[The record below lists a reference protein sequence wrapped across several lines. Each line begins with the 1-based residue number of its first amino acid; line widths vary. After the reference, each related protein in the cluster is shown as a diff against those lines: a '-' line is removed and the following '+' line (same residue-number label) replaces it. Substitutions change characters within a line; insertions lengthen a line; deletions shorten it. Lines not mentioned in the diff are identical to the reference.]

1 MKILLLV
8 STTVVSTLLLAVHHP
23 WQNQD
28 DPRPCRCIEVK
39 NVLETA
45 QRLKPGM
52 TRKEVE
58 QHLERDGGVQFQSP
72 TRYTVP
78 ACNYI
83 KIDVEFQVDQG
94 GSEKRNE
101 LLSPE
106 DVVVGIS
113 KPYIVYPTKD

>member
-113 KPYIVYPTKD
+113 KPYIAYPTKD